1 MNTKRNVQSEI
12 ISSAPYILFADY
24 DLGGGSLPRVRN
36 GTLNSVA
43 FPQFSQSPPSSVSTE
58 NTLIALE
65 SVPSGSSQNLKRNRE
80 EHEGTV
86 EDTERPAVRSRTESY
101 VPPEE
106 EVTGPLGLLLLPFKS
121 FARGFRESLKNG
133 S

>member
-1 MNTKRNVQSEI
+1 M
-12 ISSAPYILFADY
+12 
-24 DLGGGSLPRVRN
+24 PRARN
-36 GTLNSVA
+36 GSVNSVA
-43 FPQFSQSPPSSVSTE
+43 FPQFSQSPSSSVSTE
-58 NTLIALE
+58 NTLIVPE

-80 EHEGTV
+80 DPEGTV
-86 EDTERPAVRSRTESY
+86 EDTERPAVRARTEPY

-106 EVTGPLGLLLLPFKS
+106 STSPLGLLLLPFKS

>member
-1 MNTKRNVQSEI
+1 M
-12 ISSAPYILFADY
+12 IL
-24 DLGGGSLPRVRN
+24 GNILPRARN
-36 GTLNSVA
+36 GSVNSVT
-43 FPQFSQSPPSSVSTE
+43 FPQFSQSPSSSVSTE
-58 NTLIALE
+58 NTLIVPE

-80 EHEGTV
+80 DPEGTV
-86 EDTERPAVRSRTESY
+86 EDTERPAVRARTEPY

-106 EVTGPLGLLLLPFKS
+106 STSPLGLLLLPFKS